1 MKLELKHLTPYL
13 PYGLKAEMINYKK
26 DYVGKQY
33 DKIIGI
39 HGWSKNKDWCCLTDG
54 GSKPSLNDIK
64 PILRPLSDLTN
75 DIEVNGEKFVPIVN
89 LNTQGY
95 NMDFDDE
102 FTFEDFIK
110 SNILNNSYGFI
121 DSLIKWHFDV
131 FGLIENGL
139 AIDIN
144 TLESE

>member
-1 MKLELKHLTPYL
+1 MKLELKHITPYL
-13 PYGLKAEMINYKK
+13 PYGLKAEMIDYKR

-39 HGWSKNKDWCCLTDG
+39 HEWSKNEDWCCLTDG
-54 GSKPSLNDIK
+54 GSKPSLNYIK

-75 DIEVNGEKFVPIVN
+75 DIEVNGEKFVPSEELAIHLFDYDFLAVV
-89 LNTQGY
+89 LDGKNTNGIPFWVIQKL
-95 NMDFDDE
+95 
-102 FTFEDFIK
+102 FE
-110 SNILNNSYGFI
+110 
-121 DSLIKWHFDV
+121 WRFDV